1 MCVLFNIFCV
11 CIYIYIYV
19 CVKCMHAFIYLYIYI
34 YAYVCVNSILF
45 YVASLVMVTERDR
58 YPASEFA
65 Q

>member
-11 CIYIYIYV
+11 CIYIYV
-19 CVKCMHAFIYLYIYI
+19 CVCKMHACVYIPLYI

-65 Q
+65 